1 MWRRLTVRG
10 LMAAVAVVALLI
22 GGSLEYA
29 RLKTLGREYAGRA
42 INARRSMEPARR
54 SLGWSHERW
63 MAECRRFDQIEQASG
78 GWYKFPRPPSP
89 EWAKTLVAYWEPV
102 VAKYER
108 AARYPWLPVE
118 PDPPRPER
126 SGNDARGG

>member
-1 MWRRLTVRG
+1 MWKRFSVRG
-10 LMAAVAVVALLI
+10 LMVAVAVVALLL

-29 RLKTLGREYAGRA
+29 RLKRLGREYAGRA
-42 INARRSMEPARR
+42 IGARRAMEPARK

-63 MAECRRFDQIEQASG
+63 LAECRRLDQMEQASG
-78 GWYKFPRPPSP
+78 GWFKSGGSYNLPRPPSP
-89 EWAKTLVAYWEPV
+89 ERANRLVAYWQPV

-118 PDPPRPER
+118 PDPPRPE
-126 SGNDARGG
+126 

>member
-10 LMAAVAVVALLI
+10 LMAAVGVVALLI
-22 GGSLEYA
+22 GGSLEFA
-29 RLKTLGREYAGRA
+29 RLKTLGREYTGRA

-63 MAECRRFDQIEQASG
+63 LAECRRFDQIEQASG
-78 GWYKFPRPPSP
+78 GWYEFGRPPSP
-89 EWAKTLVAYWEPV
+89 ERAKPLVAYWEPV

-108 AARYPWLPVE
+108 AARYPWLSVE
-118 PDPPRPER
+118 PDPSRPE
-126 SGNDARGG
+126 